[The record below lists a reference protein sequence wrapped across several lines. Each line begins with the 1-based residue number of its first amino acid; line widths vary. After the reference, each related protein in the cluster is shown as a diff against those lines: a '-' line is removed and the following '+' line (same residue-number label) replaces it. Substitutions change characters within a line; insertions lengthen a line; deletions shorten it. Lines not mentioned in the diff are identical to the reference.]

1 MLRGSLTDLA
11 IMDLVQI
18 PLGNQ
23 RTGEL
28 LIATE
33 DQDARLYYVNGKL
46 IHATSG
52 DSDGSAVIDT
62 IVSWT
67 EGEFEFRPDILADA
81 PSDGEDLNSK
91 LYSKVGSA
99 NSTRSQAVEDLR
111 VKVFVKP
118 PEGEA
123 EKVRRVLYD
132 CLSVNDFAIH
142 ACLLFVNATMAVCGA
157 ERADTPPWLESIR
170 SSVVDLVAAYP
181 RKNLNRVL
189 FEDEEGTL
197 VVTCY
202 PKDQSALLV
211 VAKKGTTLGAVSIAV
226 DRLAREIGR
235 FKQR

>member
-33 DQDARLYYVNGKL
+33 DQDARLYYVDGKL

-52 DSDGSAVIDT
+52 DCDGPAVIDS

-67 EGEFEFRPDILADA
+67 EGEFEFRPDVLADA

-91 LYSKVGSA
+91 LYSTVESVNPTPSSA
-99 NSTRSQAVEDLR
+99 VDNFR

-118 PEGEA
+118 ADGEA
-123 EKVRRVLYD
+123 EKIRKALYD
-132 CLSVNDFAIH
+132 FLSDNDFAIH
-142 ACLLFVNATMAVCGA
+142 ACLLYVNGTMAICGA
-157 ERADTPPWLESIR
+157 ERAETPPWLESIR
-170 SSVVDLVAAYP
+170 SSVLGMVAGYP

-189 FEDEEGTL
+189 LEDEEGTL

-202 PKDQSALLV
+202 PEDQSALLV
-211 VAKKGTTLGAVSIAV
+211 VAKKGTTLGSVSIAV
-226 DRLAREIGR
+226 DRLAKEIGR
-235 FKQR
+235 FKQS